1 MAQDLKDDPNGLVLL
16 MPAKSLDQGFA
27 MTGSFSCMS
36 LATLLVF
43 DTRSDAEKET
53 IVNEIAKMGESVVD
67 REAEIQK
74 LVDTDFDLSLI
85 HISEPTRQ
93 Y

>member
-1 MAQDLKDDPNGLVLL
+1 

-43 DTRSDAEKET
+43 DTRSDAEKKKQLLMKLLRW
-53 IVNEIAKMGESVVD
+53 AK
-67 REAEIQK
+67 A
-74 LVDTDFDLSLI
+74 
-85 HISEPTRQ
+85 
-93 Y
+93 